1 MVIAFRIQGSNQTQ
15 QALLERLHQA
25 YAMGQLRLI
34 KRIHALLYIIAG
46 KSVAEVVQILDLSP
60 QSVYNYLKAFLL
72 KKLDSLKYQ
81 RPPGR
86 PRKLTKTQRKELS
99 KLIDAGPEAAGYD
112 CGCWNSALIQD
123 LILTRFKV
131 AYSPHYVAELLK
143 NLGYSY
149 QKARFVSK
157 HIDDVAPEQ
166 EEWMQKTWPE
176 IMRLAKEKGAMVLFG
191 DEASFAQWGS
201 LSYTWS
207 RKGQQPLVKTSGKRK
222 AYKVMGLIDYFS
234 GAFFYTTHTGRFNS
248 ATYEAFLEDVLAKTT
263 QHLIIIQDRAS
274 YHTSKAMQAFFAKQ
288 AKRLTVYQLPRYS
301 PEFNPIEFLWR
312 NVKKQA
318 THLRYF
324 PEFEDLTK
332 KVVQKLK
339 YFANLPSS
347 ILGLMG
353 RYCQTLGEAVA

>member
-1 MVIAFRIQGSNQTQ
+1 MDNLITGNADNIAQLFPNPRFSFVPQDVTNYMYVKGPLDTILHFASPASPIDYLELPIQTLKVGSLGTHK
-15 QALLERLHQA
+15 AL
-25 YAMGQLRLI
+25 G
-34 KRIHALLYIIAG
+34 
-46 KSVAEVVQILDLSP
+46 
-60 QSVYNYLKAFLL
+60 
-72 KKLDSLKYQ
+72 
-81 RPPGR
+81 
-86 PRKLTKTQRKELS
+86 
-99 KLIDAGPEAAGYD
+99 
-112 CGCWNSALIQD
+112 
-123 LILTRFKV
+123 
-131 AYSPHYVAELLK
+131 
-143 NLGYSY
+143 
-149 QKARFVSK
+149 
-157 HIDDVAPEQ
+157 
-166 EEWMQKTWPE
+166 
-176 IMRLAKEKGAMVLFG
+176 LAKEKGAMVLFG

-263 QHLIIIQDRAS
+263 QHLIIIQDGAS
-274 YHTSKAMQAFFAKQ
+274 YHTSKAMQAFFAKHT
-288 AKRLTVYQLPRYS
+288 KRLTVYQLPRYS

-318 THLRYF
+318 THLRYV

-332 KVVQKLK
+332 KVYQKLK

-353 RYCQTLGEAVA
+353 RYCETLGEAVA